1 LYLNIEGNYVVNLF
15 IFKVIKMNTQEII
28 EMDSKYVM
36 QTYGRHKIALVKG
49 KDTTVWDAD
58 GNSYIDCVAG
68 IAVNNIGHSNPK
80 VGEAICNQVKKLIH
94 TSNLYYTEE
103 QVTLAKLLVEVSP
116 HQKAFFC
123 NSGAEANEGAIKLA
137 RKHSG
142 KGEIITMKNSF
153 HGRTITTIT
162 ATGQP
167 KYQKGFGPL
176 TPGFKY
182 VPYGDIEAVKEMI
195 SSNTAA
201 VLVEPVQGESGVKVP
216 PTGYLKHLKEV
227 CEDSNVLL
235 IFDEVQTGFGRTGEM
250 FASQT
255 FGVTPDI
262 TSLAKAIAGGFP
274 MGAVLA
280 NDNVAESFVPGDHA
294 ATFGGSPLG
303 CAAAKAS
310 INFILE
316 EKLLDKSK
324 ENGSYFV
331 EKLLELQKK
340 HEIIKEVRGKG
351 LMIGVEMNTDCGC
364 MVDNLFKEGIIVNCA
379 AGNVLRFVPPLTI
392 TKEQIDTVT
401 VALNNVL
408 SRY

>member
-1 LYLNIEGNYVVNLF
+1 
-15 IFKVIKMNTQEII
+15 MNTEEII

-49 KDTTVWDAD
+49 KDSVVWDAE

-68 IAVNNIGHSNPK
+68 IAVNNIGHANPK

-103 QVTLAKLLVEVSP
+103 QVTLAKLLTEVSP

-137 RKHSG
+137 RKHTG
-142 KGEIITMKNSF
+142 KGEIITMENSF

-167 KYQKGFGPL
+167 KYQKGFEPL

-182 VPYGDIEAVKEMI
+182 VPYGDAEAVQETI
-195 SSNTAA
+195 GPGTAA
-201 VLVEPVQGESGVKVP
+201 VLVEPVQGESGVIVP
-216 PTGYLKHLKEV
+216 PDGYLKDLKKI
-227 CEDSNVLL
+227 CSDSDVLL

-255 FGVTPDI
+255 FDVTPDI

-280 NDNVAESFVPGDHA
+280 NNDVAATFEPGDHA
-294 ATFGGSPLG
+294 ATFGGNPLG

-310 INFILE
+310 INYILDE
-316 EKLLDKSK
+316 NLLDKSK
-324 ENGSYFV
+324 ETGYYFMK
-331 EKLLELQKK
+331 KLNEIKND
-340 HEIIKEVRGKG
+340 HDIIKEVRGLG
-351 LMIGVEMNTDCGC
+351 LMIGVELNFECRSIIDE
-364 MVDNLFKEGIIVNCA
+364 LIAEGIIVNCA
-379 AGNVLRFVPPLTI
+379 SGNVLRFVPPLTI
-392 TKEQIDTVT
+392 SQEQVNTVT
-401 VALNNVL
+401 AALDKVL
-408 SRY
+408 RKY